1 MRARIESV
9 LDNAVSK
16 LLKKDLDKKIDD
28 SVNKEI
34 AKIKKDIELIKIVLK
49 KLTSD
54 SNTELRG
61 EQNGTSKK

>member
-9 LDNAVSK
+9 LDKAVSK

>member
-1 MRARIESV
+1 MRSRIESV